1 MKSDEISAEAV
12 RTTYIHPQQTNFF
25 VCKKQ
30 QEQVKQE
37 NYNRKRL
44 PKATDGMEISVK
56 FNKKTFVCAYVCVC
70 VQTRDFSRREPHVNY
85 GSPRPASVC

>member
-12 RTTYIHPQQTNFF
+12 RTYIPNKQIFF

-37 NYNRKRL
+37 
-44 PKATDGMEISVK
+44 
-56 FNKKTFVCAYVCVC
+56 
-70 VQTRDFSRREPHVNY
+70 
-85 GSPRPASVC
+85 

>member
-1 MKSDEISAEAV
+1 MKFQLKLYV
-12 RTTYIHPQQTNFF
+12 LRTYIPNKQIFF

-70 VQTRDFSRREPHVNY
+70 VQTRDFLEESRT
-85 GSPRPASVC
+85 